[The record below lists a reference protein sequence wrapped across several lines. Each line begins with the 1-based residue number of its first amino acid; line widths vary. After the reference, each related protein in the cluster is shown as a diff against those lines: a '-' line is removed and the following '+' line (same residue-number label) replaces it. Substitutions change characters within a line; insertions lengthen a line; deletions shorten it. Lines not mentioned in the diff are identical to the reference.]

1 MDWNESFREGLAVGL
16 SGNPLPAKPRQ
27 PVGWLYRGHLLPKI
41 PEEVVYNGEVY
52 SYRLIHRDPL
62 INTEDPYIGFEYTE
76 NYTLTCL
83 KAFPSTINRDV
94 YRHLIYMKN
103 LGNKA
108 VQLRLNPERTA
119 WGAITPITSNDTEVP
134 LTYTV
139 WSGFSMYSSKFDVS
153 IVKEDPVPMYEQE
166 VRHG

>member
-52 SYRLIHRDPL
+52 SYRLIHRDPDRES
-62 INTEDPYIGFEYTE
+62 TKEYSE
-76 NYTLTCL
+76 NYTLTCF
-83 KAFPSTINRDV
+83 KARPSTVWEDV
-94 YRHLIYMKN
+94 YRHLAYIKN
-103 LGNKA
+103 LSGKA

-119 WGAITPITSNDTEVP
+119 WGAITPITSNVTEVP
-134 LTYTV
+134 LTYAV
-139 WSGFSMYSSKFDVS
+139 WANFGMYSSKLLVENVR
-153 IVKEDPVPMYEQE
+153 IAAEEPVPMYEQG

>member
-1 MDWNESFREGLAVGL
+1 MDWNESFREGLTVGL

-52 SYRLIHRDPL
+52 SYRLIHRDPDRER
-62 INTEDPYIGFEYTE
+62 TREYSE

-83 KAFPSTINRDV
+83 KAFPATINRDV

-119 WGAITPITSNDTEVP
+119 WGAITPITSNATEVP

-139 WSGFSMYSSKFDVS
+139 WSEFSMYSSKFDVS

>member
-1 MDWNESFREGLAVGL
+1 MDWNESFREGLTVGL

-52 SYRLIHRDPL
+52 AYRLIHRDPDRER
-62 INTEDPYIGFEYTE
+62 TREYSE

-119 WGAITPITSNDTEVP
+119 WGRSPRSP
-134 LTYTV
+134 
-139 WSGFSMYSSKFDVS
+139 
-153 IVKEDPVPMYEQE
+153 PMLQ
-166 VRHG
+166 RFP